1 MATYHPTESGAM
13 HPVNARII
21 PPHLKEVLNM
31 ENLDVILQAI
41 STTGFPIMISLILL
55 WYVNKQLETHKE
67 ETNGLKDVIRENTVA
82 IAKLTLMIEGK
93 KNND

>member
-1 MATYHPTESGAM
+1 
-13 HPVNARII
+13 
-21 PPHLKEVLNM
+21 M

-93 KNND
+93 KEQ